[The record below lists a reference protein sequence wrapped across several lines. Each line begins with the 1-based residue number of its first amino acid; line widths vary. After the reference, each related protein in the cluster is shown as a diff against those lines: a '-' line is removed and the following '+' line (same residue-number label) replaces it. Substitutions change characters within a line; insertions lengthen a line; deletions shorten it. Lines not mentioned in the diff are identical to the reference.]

1 MGSPLAQ
8 HPDVQEIIR
17 RIGDRDTDWL
27 ETVRNKRVP
36 SPTHLMY
43 ACSAVLGD
51 GGQEHIADMMKKVP
65 GKQRRGK
72 FIDLAIQLAQAEDSV
87 DTPQEEVVEQVVEQP
102 NEVSE
107 HIVEEVEE
115 IPQPK
120 PKRKRRTK
128 AEMEAA
134 RAPSITPEQV
144 ETLIESQL
152 KLSELVRELSK
163 AVYALDEKLE
173 RANLVLTSKVDN
185 VQAETRDATL
195 MLNAIKEGLLAA
207 ELELVMSGKLGVAAI
222 GDCIEE
228 HWPNQE

>member
-1 MGSPLAQ
+1 MGSPLSQ

-27 ETVRNKRVP
+27 ETVREKRVP

-72 FIDLAIQLAQAEDSV
+72 FIDLAIQLAQAEDSTEV
-87 DTPQEEVVEQVVEQP
+87 PQEEEVAIEQP
-102 NEVSE
+102 DDIPGHSVEP
-107 HIVEEVEE
+107 VEEV
-115 IPQPK
+115 PQAK
-120 PKRKRRTK
+120 AKRKRRTK

-134 RAPSITPEQV
+134 KTPSITSEQL

-163 AVYALDEKLE
+163 GVYELDAKIQ
-173 RANLVLTSKVDN
+173 KVDDK
-185 VQAETRDATL
+185 VERLQIGTGVTID
-195 MLNAIKEGLLAA
+195 MVNAIKEGLLAA

-228 HWPNQE
+228 HWPNRE